1 MAIGDIMTKSPAK
14 KSVGNKLDFITGE
27 TRELFLP
34 MVVLEGSLGS
44 VSLSST
50 VETNLG
56 YLPNIATNTGNIL
69 NQKINLIKGSPNYS
83 RSFTYYAATD
93 NVTIVVHTG
102 TTVSGVKTVTETIS
116 YVNAAGGDFRV
127 SNITYS

>member
-1 MAIGDIMTKSPAK
+1 MAIGDILTKSPAK

-34 MVVLEGSLGS
+34 MVTLEGSLGS
-44 VSLSST
+44 VSLSPTS
-50 VETNLG
+50 ETNLG
-56 YLPNIATNTGNIL
+56 YLPTIADNTGDLL
-69 NQKINLIKGSPNYS
+69 NQKMTLIKGSPDYS
-83 RSFTYYAATD
+83 RSFTYYSTTD
-93 NVTIVVHTG
+93 NVTVIVHTG